1 MKIEPKF
8 LLVSILAVLTVTS
21 IAAAA
26 AAPTS
31 VPFFSLADH
40 SVLPTIQST
49 TTASSSKTTASLFSS
64 SSSLPS
70 FLSNIVQ
77 TAKADVDID
86 TSGNGKAAAFDG
98 KNSISSDGK
107 GFCNTVDN
115 IAGGRF
121 SSLFKGIVDCKSS
134 DNKQQQY
141 TVDYS
146 VIKDPVKVGDTTY
159 MSVSVRDRNTDQ
171 PVSDAAVLLTIESP
185 SQSNSDPSVG
195 GQTSTTTSNTSTTQT
210 AYTDKDG
217 HAIFTIHIGPHSNT
231 GIYNTNLEIKKDNYD
246 SKMQKSFQVV

>member
-1 MKIEPKF
+1 MKVGSK
-8 LLVSILAVLTVTS
+8 LLFVSILAVLTVTS
-21 IAAAA
+21 
-26 AAPTS
+26 
-31 VPFFSLADH
+31 VADAT
-40 SVLPTIQST
+40 L
-49 TTASSSKTTASLFSS
+49 L
-64 SSSLPS
+64 S
-70 FLSNIVQ
+70 FIPNIVQ

-115 IAGGRF
+115 MAGGGF
-121 SSLFKGIVDCKSS
+121 ASLFKGIVDCKSS
-134 DNKQQQY
+134 ENKQQQQY
-141 TVDYS
+141 VVDYS

-159 MSVSVRDRNTDQ
+159 MIVSVRDRNTDQ
-171 PVSDAAVLLTIESP
+171 PVSDAVVLLTIESP
-185 SQSNSDPSVG
+185 PHSNSDPSVG
-195 GQTSTTTSNTSTTQT
+195 QTSTTSTSTTQT

-217 HAIFTIHIGPHSNT
+217 HAIFTIHIGPHSNN

>member
-1 MKIEPKF
+1 MKSMKIEPKF
-8 LLVSILAVLTVTS
+8 LLVSLLAVLTVTS
-21 IAAAA
+21 VAAAA
-26 AAPTS
+26 A
-31 VPFFSLADH
+31 
-40 SVLPTIQST
+40 
-49 TTASSSKTTASLFSS
+49 
-64 SSSLPS
+64 LPS
-70 FLSNIVQ
+70 FLPITVQ

-121 SSLFKGIVDCKSS
+121 SSLFNGIVDCKSS
-134 DNKQQQY
+134 DNKQQLQQY

-159 MSVSVRDRNTDQ
+159 MSISVRDRNTDQ
-171 PVSDAAVLLTIESP
+171 PVSDAVVLLTIESP
-185 SQSNSDPSVG
+185 PQSNSDPSVG
-195 GQTSTTTSNTSTTQT
+195 QTSTTTTTTSSTSTTQT

-217 HAIFTIHIGPHSNT
+217 HAIFTIHIGPHSNS
-231 GIYNTNLEIKKDNYD
+231 GIYNTNLEVKKDNYD
-246 SKMQKSFQVV
+246 SKIQKSFQVV